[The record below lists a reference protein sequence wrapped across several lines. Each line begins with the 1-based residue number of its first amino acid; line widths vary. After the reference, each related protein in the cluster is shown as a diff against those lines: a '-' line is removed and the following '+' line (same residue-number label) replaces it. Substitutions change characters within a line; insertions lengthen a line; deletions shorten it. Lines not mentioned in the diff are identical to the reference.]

1 MRYIYDIES
10 YPNIFLFSAVS
21 EDGQDW
27 KTFECSSRRNDI
39 AEFINFLTLMRRKKG
54 SLVGFNNIGYDYP
67 VIHSIWEVR
76 EKALKCRTGMPIAD
90 KAYRTTR
97 AIFSSEDRFEH
108 VIHRP
113 VVKQIDLYKIHH
125 FDNKARSTGLKAL
138 MFNMRRSTLQDL
150 PFEPGKPI
158 PEECF
163 DQLIEYNRDN
173 DVAATLEFYRASKPM
188 IEFREALSEKYG
200 MDFTNFND
208 TKIGKEYFIMRLEEE
223 IPGSCYDGK
232 KPRQTKRDS
241 IALGD
246 VLFDYY
252 DFKRPE
258 FLAVVDWLKHKVITE
273 TKGVLTEIPEE
284 ELRSVAN
291 YATMRTI
298 RKKVD
303 KEAKPSREFGWI
315 QDVPLKAKK
324 KGEIQYSYWDNWNVA
339 DNLNVVVDGFK
350 FDFGTGGIHGS
361 LENAVVESDEVFTIM
376 DADVASMYPNL
387 AIANNVYPEHLSE
400 KFCSIYKD
408 VYEQRKSFAKG
419 TPENAMLKLAL
430 NGVYGDSN
438 NQYSPFYDPKY
449 TMSITINGQLSLCL
463 LAEKLLNIF
472 GLTIIQVNTDGITV
486 KIPRSRMGEYQKVCA
501 DWQKQVGLE
510 LEFVEYTKMIIRDV
524 NNYMAVDVKGK
535 VKRKGAYQHEG
546 LEWHK
551 DASNLVARKA
561 AEAHMLHGKDIREFV
576 EGHQDIYDFALRVK
590 VSRSCSLVLTTG
602 DTRETQQHTCR
613 YIVTT
618 DGGTL
623 TKVMPPLQGKTEERI
638 MNIEDGWKVSIC
650 NDMTSLKH
658 PVNFDYYIKEAEK
671 LVVKG
676 NTQ

>member
-1 MRYIYDIES
+1 MKYIYDIES
-10 YPNIFLFSAVS
+10 YPNYFRFSAVS
-21 EDGQDW
+21 EDGQEW
-27 KTFECSSRRNDI
+27 HRFECSSRRNDI
-39 AEFINFLTLMRRKKG
+39 AALIAYLTQLRKKKY
-54 SLVGFNNIGYDYP
+54 SLVGFNNLGYDYP
-67 VIHSIWEVR
+67 VVHSLWEVR
-76 EKALKCRTGMPIAD
+76 EKALKCRTGLPIAD
-90 KAYRTTR
+90 KAHRTTKE
-97 AIFSSEDRFEH
+97 IFASDNSFEH
-108 VIHRP
+108 VIHNP
-113 VVKQIDLYKIHH
+113 VVKQVDLYKIHH

-138 MFNMRRSTLQDL
+138 MFNMRRETLQDL
-150 PFEPGKPI
+150 PFPPGTVLS
-158 PEECF
+158 EEQM
-163 DQLIEYNRDN
+163 DVVGEYNDH
-173 DVAATLEFYRASKPM
+173 DVLATLDFYRASKPM

-223 IPGSCYDGK
+223 GIKCFDGSS
-232 KPRQTKRDS
+232 PRQSKRDS

-246 VLFDYY
+246 VLFNYY

-258 FLAVVDWLKHKVITE
+258 FLAVVDWLKHKTITE

-284 ELRSVAN
+284 DLRDVAK

-303 KEAKPSREFGWI
+303 KEAKPSRELGWI
-315 QDVPLKAKK
+315 EEVPLKAKK
-324 KGEIQYSYWDNWNVA
+324 KGEVQYSYWDHWKVA
-339 DNLNVVVDGFK
+339 DNLNVVVDGFR

-361 LENAVVESDEVFTIM
+361 LENTVVESDDVFAIV

-387 AIANNVYPEHLSE
+387 AISNNVYPEHLSE
-400 KFCSIYKD
+400 EFCSIYKD
-408 VYEQRKSFAKG
+408 VYEQRKSYAKG

-486 KIPRSRMGEYQKVCA
+486 KIPRTQMPEYNKVCA
-501 DWQKQVGLE
+501 AWQQQVGLE
-510 LEFVEYTKMIIRDV
+510 LEFVEYSKMMIRDV
-524 NNYMAVDVKGK
+524 NNYIAVDVKGK
-535 VKRKGAYQHEG
+535 VKRKGAYQYEG

-551 DASNLVARKA
+551 DSSNLVARKA
-561 AEAHMLHGKDIREFV
+561 AEAHMLHGVDIKEFIA
-576 EGHQDIYDFALRVK
+576 GHQDIYDFALRVK
-590 VSRSCSLVLTTG
+590 VGKDSRLVLNTYG
-602 DTRETQQHTCR
+602 VQEVQQNTCR

-618 DGGTL
+618 EGGTL

-650 NDMTSLKH
+650 NDMRPLKH
-658 PVNFDYYIKEAEK
+658 PVNFDYYVKEAEK

-676 NTQ
+676 NNP